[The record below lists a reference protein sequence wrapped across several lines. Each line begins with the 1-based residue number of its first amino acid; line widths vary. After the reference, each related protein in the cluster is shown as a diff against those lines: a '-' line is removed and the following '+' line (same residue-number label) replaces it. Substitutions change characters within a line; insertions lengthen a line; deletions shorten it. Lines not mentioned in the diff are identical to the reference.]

1 MSRGYGRLQRWVMAE
16 IEARGGI
23 ASTEHL
29 RESFP
34 RQAADKSLLRALRGL
49 RRAGAVTAYPDTLLG
64 GTRLVLTFG
73 HSDGDREAIRQ
84 LGDILRMQRAI
95 ARARG
100 FPLPEDLGEGL
111 REELWRRRRARPG
124 HTPRGRE

>member
-23 ASTEHL
+23 ASTERL
-29 RESFP
+29 REKFP
-34 RQAADKSLLRALRGL
+34 RQARDKSLYRAIRGL
-49 RRAGAVTAYPDTLLG
+49 RRAGAVTAYPDALLG

-73 HSDGDREAIRQ
+73 YSDGDREAIRQ
-84 LGDILRMQRAI
+84 LGEILRMQRAI

-100 FPLPEDLGEGL
+100 FPLPEDLREGL
-111 REELWRRRRARPG
+111 REELGRRRRTRPG
-124 HTPRGRE
+124 HTPRGRG